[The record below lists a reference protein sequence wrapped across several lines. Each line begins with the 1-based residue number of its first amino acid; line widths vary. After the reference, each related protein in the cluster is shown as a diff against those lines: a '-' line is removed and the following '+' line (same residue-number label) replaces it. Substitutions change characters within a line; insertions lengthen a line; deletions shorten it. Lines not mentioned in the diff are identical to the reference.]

1 MTLEIGL
8 IIAAIV
14 VLLLLSAFFNASE
27 TGLTASS
34 RARMHAL
41 AQDGNPR
48 ARLVEKLM
56 SKPEQVIGTVLLGN
70 TLVDVLASALAAS
83 LAVAMVGDVGV
94 VYATAIMTLLIVV
107 FAAVL
112 PKTFALAWTDR
123 TALVVAPPMRGFIW
137 LLAPFTWAVERIVR
151 VLLSLTPTTRRRR

>member
-1 MTLEIGL
+1 MELTLTVIA
-8 IIAAIV
+8 II

-41 AQDGNPR
+41 EQDGNSK
-48 ARLVEKLM
+48 AKLVNRLMASPEK
-56 SKPEQVIGTVLLGN
+56 VIGTVLLGN

-83 LAVAMVGDVGV
+83 LAVTMVGDVGV
-94 VYATAIMTLLIVV
+94 VYATGIMTVLIVI

-112 PKTFALAWTDR
+112 PKTYRPAQWPARPWC
-123 TALVVAPPMRGFIW
+123 
-137 LLAPFTWAVERIVR
+137 
-151 VLLSLTPTTRRRR
+151 